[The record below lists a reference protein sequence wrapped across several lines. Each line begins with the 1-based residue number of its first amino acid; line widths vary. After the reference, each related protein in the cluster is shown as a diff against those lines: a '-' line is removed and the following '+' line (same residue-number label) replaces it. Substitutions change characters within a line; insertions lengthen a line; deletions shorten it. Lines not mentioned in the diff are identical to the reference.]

1 MKLSDLSLS
10 DVKHGLSNS
19 GIVFNIG
26 FSTVCLKSTLPNVAE
41 NLLTFYAFNELAD
54 DGNFVDFYITLDCD
68 WLRRWYKPQVNFSF
82 DGHYP
87 FKPLPQDQA
96 FAMFEWS
103 FNWVVAHHSHQ
114 YLVIHSAVLEKNGK
128 ALIFPGTPGSGKSTL
143 CAALTGCGWRLL
155 SDEMALVNR
164 STGLLQPIPRPISL
178 KNESINIIRNYV
190 PEFVIGEPVHDTA
203 KGSVSHVRAP
213 ESSVL
218 ATNELVYPSAVIF
231 PKYKK
236 GANTL
241 LTEISKGVGFMK
253 VAENSFNYNVLGEQ
267 GFDALSVLVD
277 RCDFYEFEYQELD
290 EAIALFDDLVVQ

>member
-1 MKLSDLSLS
+1 LKLSDLSLL
-10 DVKHGLSNS
+10 DVKKRLSS
-19 GIVFNIG
+19 VGIIFNIG
-26 FSTVCLKSTLPNVAE
+26 FSAVRLRSALPNVAE
-41 NLLTFYAFNELAD
+41 NLYIFYAFNELA
-54 DGNFVDFYITLDCD
+54 NESEFVDFTITLDCN

-103 FNWVVAHHSHQ
+103 FNWVIAHHSHQ

-143 CAALTGCGWRLL
+143 CAALTGRGWRLL

-178 KNESINIIRNYV
+178 KNESINIIKDYV
-190 PEFVIGEPVHDTA
+190 PEFIIGEPVHDTA
-203 KGSVSHVRAP
+203 KGSVAHVRVP
-213 ESSVL
+213 ESSVH
-218 ATNELVYPSAVIF
+218 ATNDLVFPSAVIF

-236 GANTL
+236 GADTQ
-241 LTEISKGVGFMK
+241 LTEITKGVGFMK
-253 VAENSFNYNVLGEQ
+253 TAENSFNYNVLGEQ
-267 GFDALSVLVD
+267 GFETLGELAD
-277 RCDFYEFEYQELD
+277 RCDFYEFEYQSLD
-290 EAIALFDDLVVQ
+290 EAVALFDEMVSS